1 MTEVNESGNLSGKS
15 MPSSN
20 GKMQNG
26 NALPPNVQESRL
38 NAQESR
44 LNAQGPRL
52 NGQEP
57 RLNGQG
63 LNPSPLS
70 PNVPPPNGQ
79 EPIPDVPM
87 PNGQEL
93 SQDHLTQ
100 RDLKHEENAWRN
112 GSPPLNAPQPHVP
125 LVNRPEVKP
134 NELPLSGQA
143 PNLPGTEMNDS
154 EARRRKDALDLWR
167 SLKNVNANLPE
178 DLIADELTAASD
190 ATDLQT
196 KSFGECWL
204 RSRCPMPR
212 LRISDG
218 VSERLIPWYSI
229 LEVHVDATFRL
240 FELYLAGDVVCRII
254 SRRPQQE
261 LYANLQLE
269 RVKVIYPVA
278 NVAVSF
284 EDLKAKKPGPDSSG
298 AGNWK
303 R

>member
-1 MTEVNESGNLSGKS
+1 MTEVNESGKNSGKS

-20 GKMQNG
+20 GQIQNG
-26 NALPPNVQESRL
+26 NALPPNVQEPRPNGQSR
-38 NAQESR
+38 NSQESSS
-44 LNAQGPRL
+44 
-52 NGQEP
+52 
-57 RLNGQG
+57 NGQG

-79 EPIPDVPM
+79 EPIPNRP
-87 PNGQEL
+87 PQNGPEL

-112 GSPPLNAPQPHVP
+112 GSPPLNAPQPHEP
-125 LVNRPEVKP
+125 QVNRPELNP

-143 PNLPGTEMNDS
+143 PNLPETEMNEF

-218 VSERLIPWYSI
+218 VSERLIPWYSV

-284 EDLKAKKPGPDSSG
+284 EDLKVKKPGPDSSG
-298 AGNWK
+298 AGDWK